1 MSLSDLLK
9 GLTKDDLAILGEI
22 AVSMSSLEYMV
33 QAVIWWLLNLSTE
46 NGLIV
51 TGPLA
56 LNQKTEMLAALA
68 KNLRSEEAETLKNI
82 INDIDRVRPERNK
95 KLHAVWRH
103 NETMEKIALTLGKDR
118 RSIKETKVVTKDLE
132 ETRDAIRLVEF
143 SLIHWFISYA
153 QVHPSSRV
161 PSRAQ

>member
-1 MSLSDLLK
+1 MSLSDLLR

-22 AVSMSSLEYMV
+22 AVSMSSLEHMV
-33 QAVIWWLLNLSTE
+33 QAVIWWLLNLSVE
-46 NGLIV
+46 KGLIV

-68 KNLRSEEAETLKNI
+68 KGLSAEASKTLKNI
-82 INDIDRVRPERNK
+82 ITDIDIVRPERNR

-103 NETMEKIALTLGKDR
+103 NENMEKIALTLGKDR

-132 ETRDAIRLVEF
+132 DARDAIKRVEF
-143 SLIHWFISYA
+143 SLIHWFIGYA
-153 QVHPSSRV
+153 QAHPSSQGK
-161 PSRAQ
+161 SE